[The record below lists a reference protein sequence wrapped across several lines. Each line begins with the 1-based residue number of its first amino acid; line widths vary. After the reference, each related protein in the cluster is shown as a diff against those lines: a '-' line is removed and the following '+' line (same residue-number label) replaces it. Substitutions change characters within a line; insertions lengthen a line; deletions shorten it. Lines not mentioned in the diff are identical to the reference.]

1 MNGRL
6 FSFGSGNPLA
16 QILSLLVFGVL
27 VAAAVIM
34 GAFVL
39 IAALGVA
46 LIAFIAFSV
55 RVWWLRRK
63 LRSRGPF
70 DGSSGPGQ
78 GAGPDKSIPYI
89 EGEYEVLDAEAD
101 PDAERQRPRDRS

>member
-1 MNGRL
+1 MNVRS

-16 QILSLLVFGVL
+16 QFLSLLVFGVL

-39 IAALGVA
+39 LAALGVA
-46 LIAFIAFSV
+46 LIAFVAFSL

-63 LRSRGPF
+63 LRGRAPF
-70 DGSSGPGQ
+70 DGPGSGPGPAK
-78 GAGPDKSIPYI
+78 GIRYI
-89 EGEYEVLDAEAD
+89 EAEYEVVDADE
-101 PDAERQRPRDRS
+101 ERRRERDRR